1 MMSNNGNFVFLLQID
16 RIAGIAAKYVGKPMV
31 PYPLMPPQVA
41 PRGLDLSV
49 GNFGMQ
55 PAMGGDLYGGGA
67 DVLRSVTGP
76 NEQDKQLIVELAV
89 AATDELVRMAQ
100 ITEPL
105 WERSLDDGHE
115 TLNEDEYMRMFPRGI
130 GPKPFGYKSESSRES
145 AIVIMNTMNLV
156 EILMD
161 AVCLYFSSNSFL
173 CNL

>member
-1 MMSNNGNFVFLLQID
+1 MMSTNGNFVFRLQID

-55 PAMGGDLYGGGA
+55 PAMGGDIYGGA
-67 DVLRSVTGP
+67 DVLKSVTGP

-100 ITEPL
+100 ITESL
-105 WERSLDDGHE
+105 WEHSLDDGHK
-115 TLNEDEYMRMFPRGI
+115 TLNEDEYSICFLEEL
-130 GPKPFGYKSESSRES
+130 GPNPS
-145 AIVIMNTMNLV
+145 VTNLNHLERV
-156 EILMD
+156 L
-161 AVCLYFSSNSFL
+161 LLS
-173 CNL
+173 